1 MISSNNSGLLF
12 PIFIQPSIKIFM
24 ELLKKMFQFDT
35 LSLIFVALILLGVI
49 PNIFY
54 SSGYL
59 PHIKRKMH
67 YQLHYF
73 AFIFSM
79 LGVVVSANALVFLFF
94 WEVMSLTSWQLI
106 LTEVEDTST
115 IKAARFYFI
124 MTHFGFVFLLLF
136 FLIVTDG
143 ELDISFVDMKAIAT
157 NFTYP
162 TMLFFFLLL
171 GFLSKAGAVP
181 LHVWLPYAHPAAPSP
196 VSALMSGVML
206 KVALYGMFRFLFDVL
221 YPWPLEWGIVILS
234 LGALSSLV
242 GVLYALSEHDI
253 KALLANHSI
262 ENIGII
268 LIGFGMGM
276 IFDTLGFHILSTFSF
291 IAALFH
297 IFNHMSFKSLLFMSA
312 GAVLH
317 QTHTKNMEKYGGL
330 IKTMPVTALTFLIA
344 AISISALPPSNGFL
358 SEWMIF
364 QSMLSSSHIDN
375 ISLKLAIPFAIFAL
389 AMTGGLAIACF
400 VKAYGI
406 TFLGLHRSTNAKHA
420 HEVNFLMKSG
430 MVLMALVVISL
441 MLFTPFYIEWF
452 DKVLLGLGH
461 ASVYAKI
468 FPDGMWHMHSVGIN
482 GGIVSPLILLLSLF
496 GVTTLMMLAYKVFG
510 VKARVHN
517 AWACGYKTSAKT
529 QYTATG
535 FAGPIRRFFNWL
547 YKPDEHFIKQTIAGH
562 ETKFSSSHYEV
573 HVKPLFEKIFY
584 ESVAYTVNFIS
595 YWVYR
600 LAHFEQ
606 TRYAAM
612 IFNIMLTVLFSYR
625 VFSHEFSWASFVLEF
640 IVMIT
645 SIKILIIGD
654 KK

>member
-1 MISSNNSGLLF
+1 
-12 PIFIQPSIKIFM
+12 
-24 ELLKKMFQFDT
+24 MFQFDT
-35 LSLIFVALILLGVI
+35 LSLVFVALILLGAV
-49 PNIFY
+49 PNLFY

-59 PHIKRKMH
+59 PHIERKAH

-73 AFIFSM
+73 TFILSM

-94 WEVMSLTSWQLI
+94 WELMSLTSWQLI
-106 LTEVEDTST
+106 LTEAKEKKT
-115 IKAARFYFI
+115 IDAARFYFF

-136 FLIVTDG
+136 FLIITDG
-143 ELDISFVDMKAIAT
+143 DLELGFSAMHDMAAKFA
-157 NFTYP
+157 YP
-162 TMLFFFLLL
+162 TLLFFFMVL

-206 KVALYGMFRFLFDVL
+206 KVAIYGMFRFLFDVL
-221 YPWPLEWGIVILS
+221 YPWPLEWGVLILVIGS
-234 LGALSSLV
+234 LSSLI

-276 IFDTLGFHILSTFSF
+276 IFESMGLKVLSSFAF

-297 IFNHMSFKSLLFMSA
+297 TFNHMSFKSLLFMGA
-312 GAVLH
+312 GSVLH
-317 QTHTKNMEKYGGL
+317 QTHTKNIEKYGGL
-330 IKTMPVTALTFLIA
+330 IKSMPVTALTFLLA
-344 AISISALPPSNGFL
+344 SISISALPPTNGFL

-364 QSMLSSSHIDN
+364 QSMLSSSHMDN
-375 ISLKLAIPFAIFAL
+375 TSLKLAIPFAVFAL

-406 TFLGLHRSTNAKHA
+406 SFLGLHRSTNAKHA
-420 HEVNFLMKSG
+420 HEVNFLMRFG
-430 MVLMALVVISL
+430 MILMALVVISL
-441 MLFTPFYIEWF
+441 MLFTPFYIGWF
-452 DKVLLGLGH
+452 DKVLSGLGH

-468 FPDGMWHMHSVGIN
+468 FPDGIWHMHSAGIN
-482 GGIVSPLILLLSLF
+482 GGVVSPLILLAALL
-496 GVTTLMMLAYKVFG
+496 GVTVLMMVGYKVLN
-510 VKARVHN
+510 VKERIHHT
-517 AWACGYKTSAKT
+517 WSCGYRTSART
-529 QYTATG
+529 QYSATG

-547 YKPDEHFIKQTIAGH
+547 YKPDEHFSKESIEGYSS
-562 ETKFSSSHYEV
+562 KFSDSHYEV
-573 HVKPLFEKIFY
+573 HVKPLFEASLY
-584 ESVAYTVNFIS
+584 SSVAKTANLIS

-600 LAHFEQ
+600 LSHFEQ

-612 IFNIMLTVLFSYR
+612 IFNLMLTVLFSYR
-625 VFSHEFSWASFVLEF
+625 IFAHEFSWATLVLEGT
-640 IVMIT
+640 VMII
-645 SIKILIIGD
+645 SIKVLIIGD

>member
-1 MISSNNSGLLF
+1 
-12 PIFIQPSIKIFM
+12 
-24 ELLKKMFQFDT
+24 MFVFDT
-35 LSLIFVALILLGVI
+35 LSLVFVTLILLGAI
-49 PNIFY
+49 PNLFY

-59 PHIKRKMH
+59 PHIERKTH

-73 AFIFSM
+73 TFIFSM
-79 LGVVVSANALVFLFF
+79 LGVVVSANAIVFLFF
-94 WEVMSLTSWQLI
+94 WELMSLTSWQLI
-106 LTEVEDTST
+106 LTEVKEKAT
-115 IKAARFYFI
+115 IKAARFYFT
-124 MTHFGFVFLLLF
+124 MTHFGFLFLLLF

-143 ELDISFVDMKAIAT
+143 DLTVGFAAMKLSASHFA
-157 NFTYP
+157 YP
-162 TMLFFFLLL
+162 TLLFFFLLL

-181 LHVWLPYAHPAAPSP
+181 LHVWLPYAHPQAPSP

-206 KVALYGMFRFLFDVL
+206 KVAIYGMFRFLFDVL
-221 YPWPLEWGIVILS
+221 YPWPLEWGIVILTI
-234 LGALSSLV
+234 GALSSLV

-276 IFDTLGFHILSTFSF
+276 IFDTLGLHTLSTFAF
-291 IAALFH
+291 IAAIFH
-297 IFNHMSFKSLLFMSA
+297 TFNHMSFKSLLFMGA
-312 GAVLH
+312 GSVLH

-330 IKTMPVTALTFLIA
+330 IKAMPVTAFTFLIA

-364 QSMLSSSHIDN
+364 QSMLSSSHMVN
-375 ISLKLAIPFAIFAL
+375 TSLKLAIPFAIFAL

-420 HEVNFLMKSG
+420 HEVNFLMRFG
-430 MVLMALVVISL
+430 MILMTLVVVSL
-441 MLFTPFYIEWF
+441 MLFTPFYMQYF
-452 DKVLLGLGH
+452 DQVMVGLGR
-461 ASVYAKI
+461 ASIYAQI
-468 FPDGMWHMHSVGIN
+468 FPNGIWNMHSVGIN
-482 GGIVSPLILLLSLF
+482 GGIVSPLILLLSLG
-496 GVTTLMMLAYKVFG
+496 GVTAFIMFAYRVFG
-510 VKARVHN
+510 IKTRIHN
-517 AWACGYKTSAKT
+517 SWACGYKTSAKT

-535 FAGPIRRFFNWL
+535 FAGPIRRLFDWL
-547 YKPDEHFIKQTIAGH
+547 YKPQEHFSKQTIAGH
-562 ETKFSSSHYEV
+562 ETKFNDSHYEV
-573 HVKPLFEKIFY
+573 HVKPLFEKVFY
-584 ESVAYTVNFIS
+584 TSIVKAVNFTS

-612 IFNIMLTVLFSYR
+612 IFNIMLVVLFSYR
-625 VFSHEFSWASFVLEF
+625 IFAHDFSWATFVLEF
-640 IVMIT
+640 FVMMI
-645 SIKILIIGD
+645 SVRILIIGD

>member
-1 MISSNNSGLLF
+1 
-12 PIFIQPSIKIFM
+12 
-24 ELLKKMFQFDT
+24 MFLFDT
-35 LSLIFVALILLGVI
+35 LSLLFVALILLGVI
-49 PNIFY
+49 PNFFY

-73 AFIFSM
+73 SFIASM
-79 LGVVVSANALVFLFF
+79 IGVVVSANALVFLFF
-94 WEVMSLTSWQLI
+94 WELMSLTSWQLI
-106 LTEVEDTST
+106 LTEPDDKAT
-115 IKAARFYFI
+115 IKASQFYFI
-124 MTHFGFVFLLLF
+124 MTHFGFLFLLLF

-143 ELDISFVDMKAIAT
+143 DLETSFANMKIIASH
-157 NFTYP
+157 FTYP
-162 TMLFFFLLL
+162 ALLFFFLVL

-181 LHVWLPYAHPAAPSP
+181 LHVWLPYAHPQAPSP

-206 KVALYGMFRFLFDVL
+206 KIAIYGLFRFLFDIL
-221 YPWPLEWGIVILS
+221 YPWPLEWGIVILTI
-234 LGALSSLV
+234 GALSSLV

-276 IFDTLGFHILSTFSF
+276 IFDTLGLLTLSTFSF

-297 IFNHMSFKSLLFMSA
+297 TFNHMSFKSLLFMGA
-312 GAVLH
+312 GSVLH
-317 QTHTKNMEKYGGL
+317 QTYTKNMERYGGL
-330 IKTMPVTALTFLIA
+330 IKAMPITAFTFLIA

-364 QSMLSSSHIDN
+364 QSMLSSSYIDN
-375 ISLKLAIPFAIFAL
+375 ISLKLAIPFAIFSL

-406 TFLGLHRSTNAKHA
+406 TFLGIHRSSNAKHA
-420 HEVNFLMKSG
+420 HEVNFMMKTGMILMS
-430 MVLMALVVISL
+430 MVVLSL
-441 MLFTPFYIEWF
+441 MLFTPFYIEYF
-452 DKVLLGLGH
+452 DKVMIRLGH
-461 ASVYAKI
+461 VSIYEKI
-468 FPDGMWHMHSVGIN
+468 FPDGIWNMHSVGIN
-482 GGIVSPLILLLSLF
+482 GGIVSPLILLISLISVTAFMLFAYRIF
-496 GVTTLMMLAYKVFG
+496 GTKQ
-510 VKARVHN
+510 RVHN
-517 AWACGYKTSAKT
+517 AWACGYKTSQKT

-547 YKPDEHFIKQTIAGH
+547 YKPEEHFTKQTLAGH
-562 ETKFSSSHYEV
+562 DTKFNDSNYTI
-573 HVKPLFEKIFY
+573 HVKPLFEKVFY
-584 ESVAYTVNFIS
+584 ASVAKVVNYTS

-612 IFNIMLTVLFSYR
+612 IFNIMLVVLFSYR
-625 VFSHEFSWASFVLEF
+625 IFEHEFSWATFVLEF
-640 IVMIT
+640 FVMMI
-645 SIKILIIGD
+645 SIKILIIRD

>member
-1 MISSNNSGLLF
+1 
-12 PIFIQPSIKIFM
+12 
-24 ELLKKMFQFDT
+24 MFQFDT
-35 LSLIFVALILLGVI
+35 LSLIFVALILLGAI

-59 PHIKRKMH
+59 PHIQRKVH

-79 LGVVVSANALVFLFF
+79 IGVVVSANALVFLFF
-94 WEVMSLTSWQLI
+94 WELMSLTSWQLI
-106 LTEVEDTST
+106 LTDIQGKST
-115 IKAARFYFI
+115 ITAARFYFI
-124 MTHFGFVFLLLF
+124 MTHFGFLFLLLF
-136 FLIVTDG
+136 FLIVSDG
-143 ELDISFVDMKAIAT
+143 ELEIGFSAMKLIASH
-157 NFTYP
+157 FAYP
-162 TMLFFFLLL
+162 TLLFFFLVL

-181 LHVWLPYAHPAAPSP
+181 LHVWLPYAHPEAPSP

-206 KVALYGMFRFLFDVL
+206 KVAIYGMFRFLFDVL
-221 YPWPLEWGIVILS
+221 YPWPLEWGILILT
-234 LGALSSLV
+234 LGALSALV

-276 IFDTLGFHILSTFSF
+276 IFDTLGLKTLSTFAF

-297 IFNHMSFKSLLFMSA
+297 TFNHMSFKSLLFMSA
-312 GAVLH
+312 GAILH

-330 IKTMPVTALTFLIA
+330 IKTMPITAFTFLIA

-375 ISLKLAIPFAIFAL
+375 TSLKLAIPFAIFAL

-420 HEVNFLMKSG
+420 KEVNLLMQSG
-430 MVLMALVVISL
+430 MILMSFVVLSL
-441 MLFTPFYIEWF
+441 MLFTPFYIHWF
-452 DKVLLGLGH
+452 DKVFVGLGR
-461 ASVYAKI
+461 ASIYAQI
-468 FPDGMWHMHSVGIN
+468 FPDGIWNMHSIGIS
-482 GGIVSPLILLLSLF
+482 GGIVSPLILLFSLV
-496 GVTTLMMLAYKVFG
+496 GITALMLFAYRVFG
-510 VKARVHN
+510 VKTRVHHT
-517 AWACGYKTSAKT
+517 WACGYKTSPKT
-529 QYTATG
+529 QYSATG

-547 YKPDEHFIKQTIAGH
+547 YKPEEHFVKESIAGH
-562 ETKFSSSHYEV
+562 KSKFSASHYEV

-584 ESVAYTVNFIS
+584 DNVAKFINYTS

-612 IFNIMLTVLFSYR
+612 IFNIMLVVLFSYR
-625 VFSHEFSWASFVLEF
+625 VFAHDFSWATFVLEF
-640 IVMIT
+640 FVMMI
-645 SIKILIIGD
+645 SVKILIIGD

>member
-1 MISSNNSGLLF
+1 
-12 PIFIQPSIKIFM
+12 
-24 ELLKKMFQFDT
+24 MFVFDT
-35 LSLIFVALILLGVI
+35 LSLVFVGLILLGAV
-49 PNIFY
+49 PNLFY

-59 PHIKRKMH
+59 PHIERKMH

-79 LGVVVSANALVFLFF
+79 IGVVISANALVFLFF
-94 WEVMSLTSWQLI
+94 WELMSLTSWQLI
-106 LTEVEDTST
+106 LTEPKEEST

-124 MTHFGFVFLLLF
+124 MTHFGFLFLLLF
-136 FLIVTDG
+136 FLMVTNGDL
-143 ELDISFVDMKAIAT
+143 EISFAQMRDIAAA
-157 NFTYP
+157 FSYP
-162 TMLFFFLLL
+162 SLLFFFLVL

-206 KVALYGMFRFLFDVL
+206 KVAIYGLFRFLFDVL

-276 IFDTLGFHILSTFSF
+276 IFDTLGLHTLSTFAF

-297 IFNHMSFKSLLFMSA
+297 TFNHMSFKSLLFMGA
-312 GAVLH
+312 GSVLH

-330 IKTMPVTALTFLIA
+330 IKAMPLTAFTFLIA

-375 ISLKLAIPFAIFAL
+375 VSLKLAIPFAIFAL

-406 TFLGLHRSTNAKHA
+406 VFLGLHRSSNAKHA

-430 MVLMALVVISL
+430 MVLMTLVIFSL
-441 MLFTPFYIEWF
+441 MLFTPFYIKWF
-452 DKVLLGLGH
+452 DKVFIGLGRS
-461 ASVYAKI
+461 SVYEKI
-468 FPDGMWHMHSVGIN
+468 FPEGVWHMHSVGIN
-482 GGIVSPLILLLSLF
+482 GGIVSPLILLIALVS
-496 GVTTLMMLAYKVFG
+496 VTLLMFFAYKLFNVQT
-510 VKARVHN
+510 RIHN
-517 AWACGYKTSAKT
+517 TWACGYKTSAKT
-529 QYTATG
+529 QYSATG
-535 FAGPIRRFFNWL
+535 FAGPIRRFFSWL
-547 YKPDEHFIKQTIAGH
+547 YRPNEHLEKQTVAGH
-562 ETKFSSSHYEV
+562 ETKFIDSSYEV
-573 HVKPLFEKIFY
+573 HVTPLFENVFY
-584 ESVAYTVNFIS
+584 KSVAKSVNFTS

-612 IFNIMLTVLFSYR
+612 IFNIMLMVLFSYR
-625 VFSHEFSWASFVLEF
+625 VFAEGFSWATFVLEF
-640 IVMIT
+640 LVMLV

>member
-1 MISSNNSGLLF
+1 
-12 PIFIQPSIKIFM
+12 
-24 ELLKKMFQFDT
+24 MFVFDT
-35 LSLIFVALILLGVI
+35 LSLVFVALILLGVL
-49 PNIFY
+49 PNLFY

-59 PHIKRKMH
+59 PHIERKGY

-73 AFIFSM
+73 AFIASM

-94 WEVMSLTSWQLI
+94 WELMSLSSWQLI
-106 LTEVEDTST
+106 LTEVEDKST
-115 IKAARFYFI
+115 IKAARFYFL
-124 MTHFGFVFLLLF
+124 MTHFGFVFL
-136 FLIVTDG
+136 
-143 ELDISFVDMKAIAT
+143 
-157 NFTYP
+157 
-162 TMLFFFLLL
+162 MLFFFIVGNGNLGLDFSAMHLIASEFAYPGLLFLFLLL

-196 VSALMSGVML
+196 ISALMSGVML
-206 KVALYGMFRFLFDVL
+206 KVAIYGIFRFLLDVL
-221 YPWPLEWGIVILS
+221 YPWPLEWGILILS
-234 LGALSSLV
+234 IGALSSLI

-276 IFDTLGFHILSTFSF
+276 IFDSLHLEVLSTFAF

-297 IFNHMSFKSLLFMSA
+297 TFNHMSFKSLLFMSA

-330 IKTMPVTALTFLIA
+330 IKAMPLTAFTFLIA

-364 QSMLSSSHIDN
+364 QSLLDSSHLTI
-375 ISLKLAIPFAIFAL
+375 ISLKLAIPFAIFSL

-420 HEVNFLMKSG
+420 KEVNFLMKSG
-430 MVLMALVVISL
+430 MILMTAVVLSL
-441 MLFTPFYIEWF
+441 MLFTPFYIQWF
-452 DKVLLGLGH
+452 DKVFVSLGR

-468 FPDGMWHMHSVGIN
+468 FPDGIWNMHSIGIN
-482 GGIVSPLILLLSLF
+482 GGMVSPLVLLISLIVITALMLFAYKLF
-496 GVTTLMMLAYKVFG
+496 GVKTRLHKT
-510 VKARVHN
+510 
-517 AWACGYKTSAKT
+517 WACGYTTSAKT
-529 QYTATG
+529 QYSATG
-535 FAGPIRRFFNWL
+535 FAGPIRRFFDWL
-547 YKPDEHFIKQTIAGH
+547 YKPNEHFHKQTIAEH
-562 ETKFSSSHYEV
+562 NTKFTSAHYEV
-573 HVKPLFEKIFY
+573 HIQPLFERVFY
-584 ESVAYTVNFIS
+584 QSMVKLTNLIS

-600 LAHFEQ
+600 LAHFGQ

-612 IFNIMLTVLFSYR
+612 IFNIMLLVLFSYR
-625 VFSHEFSWASFVLEF
+625 LFTHEFSWALF
-640 IVMIT
+640 IFELLIMMT
-645 SIKILIIGD
+645 STKILIIGD

>member
-1 MISSNNSGLLF
+1 
-12 PIFIQPSIKIFM
+12 
-24 ELLKKMFQFDT
+24 MFLFDT
-35 LSLIFVALILLGVI
+35 LSLIFVALILLGTI
-49 PNIFY
+49 PNLFY
-54 SSGYL
+54 SFGYL
-59 PHIKRKMH
+59 PHIKRKVH

-79 LGVVVSANALVFLFF
+79 IGVVVAGDAIVFLFF
-94 WEVMSLTSWQLI
+94 WELMSLTSWQLI
-106 LTEVEDTST
+106 LTEIKGRET
-115 IKAARFYFI
+115 IQAARFYFL

-136 FLIVTDG
+136 FLIVSDG
-143 ELDISFVDMKAIAT
+143 NFSMHFGDMTNIAAA
-157 NFTYP
+157 FKYP
-162 TMLFFFLLL
+162 TLLFFMLVF

-181 LHVWLPYAHPAAPSP
+181 FHVWLPYAHPAAPSP

-206 KVALYGMFRFLFDVL
+206 KVAIYGFTRFLFEVL
-221 YPWPLEWGIVILS
+221 YPWPLEWGIVVLIIGS
-234 LGALSSLV
+234 ISSLV

-276 IFDTLGFHILSTFSF
+276 IFDSLGLKTLSSFAF

-297 IFNHMSFKSLLFMSA
+297 VFNHMSFKSLLFMGA
-312 GAVLH
+312 GSVLH

-330 IKTMPVTALTFLIA
+330 IKSMPITAVTFLLA
-344 AISISALPPSNGFL
+344 SISISALPPSNGFL

-364 QSMLSSSHIDN
+364 QSMLGSYN
-375 ISLKLAIPFAIFAL
+375 IADMSLKLAIPFAIFAL
-389 AMTGGLAIACF
+389 AITGGLAIACF

-406 TFLGLHRSTNAKHA
+406 TFLGLHRSKNAHHA

-430 MVLMALVVISL
+430 MILMSLVVISL
-441 MLFTPFYIEWF
+441 MLFTPFYILWF
-452 DKVLLGLGH
+452 DKTFVSLH
-461 ASVYAKI
+461 HVSIYTKM
-468 FPDGMWHMHSVGIN
+468 FPSGIWNIHSVAVH
-482 GGIVSPLILLLSLF
+482 GGVVSPLVLLASLLGVTLLLLF
-496 GVTTLMMLAYKVFG
+496 GYKALH
-510 VKARVHN
+510 VKTRIHN
-517 AWACGYKTSAKT
+517 TWGCGYKTSAAT

-547 YKPDEHFIKQTIAGH
+547 YKSNEHFYKETIGEH
-562 ETKFSSSHYEV
+562 ETKFSDSNYEV
-573 HVKPLFEKIFY
+573 HVKPLFEASLY
-584 ESVAYTVNFIS
+584 ESSKKLTNILS
-595 YWVYR
+595 YWIYR

-612 IFNIMLTVLFSYR
+612 IFNLMLLVLFSYR
-625 VFSHEFSWASFVLEF
+625 IFSHEFSWATFALES
-640 IVMIT
+640 IVMIV

>member
-1 MISSNNSGLLF
+1 
-12 PIFIQPSIKIFM
+12 
-24 ELLKKMFQFDT
+24 MFQFDT
-35 LSLIFVALILLGVI
+35 LSIVFVLLILLGSV

-59 PHIKRKMH
+59 PHIERKMH
-67 YQLHYF
+67 YQVHYF
-73 AFIFSM
+73 SFILSM
-79 LGVVVSANALVFLFF
+79 IGVVISANALVFLIF
-94 WEVMSLTSWQLI
+94 WELMSLTSWQLI
-106 LTEVEDTST
+106 LTEIKDKTT
-115 IKAARFYFI
+115 IEAARFYFI
-124 MTHFGFVFLLLF
+124 MTHFGFLFLLLF

-143 ELDISFVDMKAIAT
+143 DLEIGFVNMKDIASDFA
-157 NFTYP
+157 YP
-162 TMLFFFLLL
+162 TLLFFFIVL

-206 KVALYGMFRFLFDVL
+206 KVAIYGLFRFLFDVL
-221 YPWPLEWGIVILS
+221 YPWPLEWGIVILVI
-234 LGALSSLV
+234 GALSSLI

-276 IFDTLGFHILSTFSF
+276 IFDSLGLKVLSSFAF

-297 IFNHMSFKSLLFMSA
+297 SFNHMSFKSLLFMGA
-312 GAVLH
+312 GSVLH
-317 QTHTKNMEKYGGL
+317 QTHTKNIEKYGGL
-330 IKTMPVTALTFLIA
+330 IKSMPVTAITFLLA
-344 AISISALPPSNGFL
+344 SISISALPPTNGFL

-375 ISLKLAIPFAIFAL
+375 TSLKLAIPFAVFAL

-420 HEVNFLMKSG
+420 HEVNFMMKAG
-430 MVLMALVVISL
+430 MILMAGVVISL
-441 MLFTPFYIEWF
+441 MLFTPFYISWF
-452 DKVLLGLGH
+452 DKVLVGLGMG
-461 ASVYAKI
+461 SIYAQI
-468 FPDGMWHMHSVGIN
+468 FPHGMWNLHSVGIN
-482 GGIVSPLILLLSLF
+482 GGVVSPVILLVSLVGLSIFMMF
-496 GVTTLMMLAYKVFG
+496 GYKVLN
-510 VKARVHN
+510 VKERVHN
-517 AWACGYKTSAKT
+517 TWGCGYKTSAKT

-547 YKPDEHFIKQTIAGH
+547 YKPDEHFVKQTIAGH
-562 ETKFSSSHYEV
+562 ESKFSSSNYEV
-573 HVKPLFEKIFY
+573 HVKPLFEKSLY
-584 ESVAYTVNFIS
+584 HSVSRVANFIS

-600 LAHFEQ
+600 FSHFEQ

-612 IFNIMLTVLFSYR
+612 IFNLMILVLFSYR
-625 VFSHEFSWASFVLEF
+625 IFAHEFSWATFVLEGV
-640 IVMIT
+640 VMII
-645 SIKILIIGD
+645 SIKVLIVGD

>member
-1 MISSNNSGLLF
+1 
-12 PIFIQPSIKIFM
+12 M
-24 ELLKKMFQFDT
+24 EILIKMFQFDT
-35 LSLIFVALILLGVI
+35 LTLIFIALIILGAI

-54 SSGYL
+54 SFGYL
-59 PHIKRKMH
+59 SHIKRKIH

-73 AFIFSM
+73 SFIISM
-79 LGVVVSANALVFLFF
+79 IGVVSSANGLVFLFF
-94 WEVMSLTSWQLI
+94 WELMSLTSWQLI
-106 LTEVEDTST
+106 LTEVKDKST
-115 IKAARFYFI
+115 IKAAKFYFI

-136 FLIVTDG
+136 FLIITNG
-143 ELDISFVDMKAIAT
+143 SLEMEFSSMKIIASH
-157 NFTYP
+157 FEYP
-162 TMLFFFLLL
+162 TLLFFFLIL

-181 LHVWLPYAHPAAPSP
+181 LHVWLPYAHPQAPSP

-206 KVALYGMFRFLFDVL
+206 KIAIYGMFRFLFDVL
-221 YPWPLEWGIVILS
+221 YPWPLEWGILILTI
-234 LGALSSLV
+234 GALSSLI

-276 IFDTLGFHILSTFSF
+276 IFDSLHLQTLSTFAF

-297 IFNHMSFKSLLFMSA
+297 TFNHMSFKSLLFMGA
-312 GAVLH
+312 GSVLH

-330 IKTMPVTALTFLIA
+330 IKAMPITALTFLLA
-344 AISISALPPSNGFL
+344 SISISALPPSNGFL

-406 TFLGLHRSTNAKHA
+406 TFLGLHRSKNSQYA
-420 HEVNFLMKSG
+420 HDVNFMMKSG
-430 MVLMALVVISL
+430 MILMSLVVISL
-441 MLFTPFYIEWF
+441 MLFTPFYIKWF
-452 DKVLLGLGH
+452 DKVFIGFGH
-461 ASVYAKI
+461 ISIYNKI
-468 FPDGMWHMHSVGIN
+468 FPDGVLSMHSLGIN
-482 GGIVSPLILLLSLF
+482 GGIVSPVILLVALI
-496 GVTTLMMLAYKVFG
+496 GVTLLLIFAYKISN
-510 VKARVHN
+510 VKTRIHKS
-517 AWACGYKTSAKT
+517 WACGYETSPKT

-535 FAGPIRRFFNWL
+535 FAGPIRRFFSWL
-547 YKPDEHFIKQTIAGH
+547 YKPNEHFHKELIYGH
-562 ETKFSSSHYEV
+562 KTKFSSSTYEV
-573 HVKPLFEKIFY
+573 HSKPLFETTLY
-584 ESVAYTVNFIS
+584 DSVAKTTNYIS

-600 LAHFEQ
+600 LGHFEQ

-625 VFSHEFSWASFVLEF
+625 AFAYGFSWATLVLEF
-640 IVMIT
+640 FVMII
-645 SIKILIIGD
+645 SIKVLIIGD

>member
-1 MISSNNSGLLF
+1 
-12 PIFIQPSIKIFM
+12 
-24 ELLKKMFQFDT
+24 MFSFDT
-35 LSLIFVALILLGVI
+35 LSLVFVALILLGSV

-59 PHIKRKMH
+59 PHIKRKLH

-73 AFIFSM
+73 TFIIAM

-94 WEVMSLTSWQLI
+94 WELMSLTSWQLV
-106 LTEVEDTST
+106 LTEVKGIST
-115 IKAARFYFI
+115 IKAARFYFL
-124 MTHFGFVFLLLF
+124 MTHFGFIFLLLF
-136 FLIVTDG
+136 FLIITDG
-143 ELDISFVDMKAIAT
+143 NLLIGFDAMKDIASA
-157 NFTYP
+157 FTYP
-162 TMLFFFLLL
+162 TLLFFFLIF

-181 LHVWLPYAHPAAPSP
+181 LHVWLPYAHPEAPSP

-206 KVALYGMFRFLFDVL
+206 KVAIYGMFRFLLDVL
-221 YPWPLEWGIVILS
+221 YPWPLEWGIVILT

-276 IFDTLGFHILSTFSF
+276 IFDSLGLHTLSDFAF

-297 IFNHMSFKSLLFMSA
+297 SFNHMSFKSLLFMSA

-317 QTHTKNMEKYGGL
+317 QTKTKNMETYGGL
-330 IKTMPVTALTFLIA
+330 IKAMPVTAFTFLIA

-364 QSMLSSSHIDN
+364 QSMLSSSHIDDV
-375 ISLKLAIPFAIFAL
+375 SLRLAILFSIFAL

-406 TFLGLHRSTNAKHA
+406 TFLGLHRSLNAKYA
-420 HEVNFLMKSG
+420 HEVNTLMKVG
-430 MVLMALVVISL
+430 MIFMTFVVLSL
-441 MLFTPFYIEWF
+441 MIFTPFYIEWF
-452 DKVLLGLGH
+452 DKVLLSLGH
-461 ASVYAKI
+461 TSIYKEI
-468 FPDGMWHMHSVGIN
+468 YPDGIWHMHSVSSN
-482 GGIVSPLILLLSLF
+482 GGIVSPLILLFSLL
-496 GVTTLMMLAYKVFG
+496 GVTTLILFAYKISG
-510 VKARVHN
+510 VKTRTHN
-517 AWACGYKTSAKT
+517 AWACGYKTSQKT

-535 FAGPIRRFFNWL
+535 FAGPIRRFFSWL
-547 YKPDEHFIKQTIAGH
+547 YKPKETFHKKAIAGH
-562 ETKFSSSHYEV
+562 KSKFITSSYEV
-573 HVKPLFEKIFY
+573 HVKPLFENVFY
-584 ESVAYTVNFIS
+584 TNTAKLVNIIS
-595 YWVYR
+595 YWIYR

-606 TRYAAM
+606 TRYSAM
-612 IFNIMLTVLFSYR
+612 IFNIMLVVLFSYR
-625 VFSHEFSWASFVLEF
+625 IFSHSFSWATFVLEIF
-640 IVMIT
+640 VMIV
-645 SIKILIIGD
+645 SIRILIMGD